1 MQALERSTALLKGLE
16 MEFEFFQKAIKGSLG
31 LTLLLFLGIYI
42 GLENPAPAFA
52 VLVGGLWS
60 CVNMYLIKVV
70 LQNILT
76 VEKRKSPFKILGSLL
91 VKFPLLYI
99 AAYFIITSFDL
110 PAIYFLLGFSLIFI
124 VLVVNSIKETFLPS
138 AACFIP
144 LLLLLP
150 AVIQANLTTDVPE
163 VPNIFTL
170 LFHGE
175 ELTPSQTFI
184 HEWENFIFSLLAS
197 VIISVIF
204 CIGAKRNSIVP
215 AGIQN
220 ALEYFVEI
228 FQKIAF
234 ELLGPKGEKFV
245 PFLGTLFIYILVMN
259 WMVLIPFLKSPSS
272 SLDITVALALC
283 VFAIVQYQSIKTF
296 GVKGYLFHMA
306 GSPSGVVGW
315 CMVPLML
322 PIELLTQLT
331 RPMTLAFRLF
341 GNVVG
346 EDILIGAFALFGVT
360 LFAASQ
366 LPIAL
371 PLQLPFMLFA
381 LFTGFIQALEFT
393 LMSTIYI
400 LLSMPEHEEPAPE

>member
-1 MQALERSTALLKGLE
+1 
-16 MEFEFFQKAIKGSLG
+16 MEFEFFQKAIKGSLV
-31 LTLLLFLGIYI
+31 LTLILFLAIYI
-42 GLENPAPAFA
+42 GLDQQSSAYA
-52 VLVGGLWS
+52 VLLGGLWS
-60 CVNMYLIKVV
+60 CLNVFLIKIV

-76 VEKRKSPFKILGSLL
+76 VEKAKSPLKILGSLII
-91 VKFPLLYI
+91 KFPLLYV
-99 AAYFIITSFDL
+99 AGYFMITFFDL
-110 PAIYFLLGFSLIFI
+110 PALYFLLGFSLIFM
-124 VLVVNSIKETFLPS
+124 VLLVNSIKETFLPS

-144 LLLLLP
+144 LLLLILP
-150 AVIQANLTTDVPE
+150 GVLQANLTTDVPE

-170 LFHGE
+170 LFHGD
-175 ELTPSQTFI
+175 ELTASQTFI
-184 HEWENFIFSLLAS
+184 HEWENFIFSVLAA
-197 VIISVIF
+197 VFVAVIF

-215 AGIQN
+215 VGIQN

-228 FQKIAF
+228 LQSFVL

-259 WMVLIPFLKSPSS
+259 WMVLIPLLKAPSS
-272 SLDITVALALC
+272 SLNITLALALC

-296 GVKGYLFHMA
+296 GLKGYLFHMA
-306 GSPSGVVGW
+306 GSPSGGVGW
-315 CMVPLML
+315 AMVPLML
-322 PIELLTQLT
+322 PIELLTQMT
-331 RPMTLAFRLF
+331 RPLTLAFRLF

-381 LFTGFIQALEFT
+381 FFTGFIQALVFT

-400 LLSMPEHEEPAPE
+400 LLSMPEEEEPAPE

>member
-1 MQALERSTALLKGLE
+1 M
-16 MEFEFFQKAIKGSLG
+16 
-31 LTLLLFLGIYI
+31 
-42 GLENPAPAFA
+42 
-52 VLVGGLWS
+52 
-60 CVNMYLIKVV
+60 
-70 LQNILT
+70 
-76 VEKRKSPFKILGSLL
+76 
-91 VKFPLLYI
+91 
-99 AAYFIITSFDL
+99 
-110 PAIYFLLGFSLIFI
+110 
-124 VLVVNSIKETFLPS
+124 
-138 AACFIP
+138 P
-144 LLLLLP
+144 LLLLIP
-150 AVIQANLTTDVPE
+150 SVIQANLTTDVPE

-170 LFHGE
+170 LFHGDD
-175 ELTPSQTFI
+175 LTPAQNFI
-184 HEWENFIFSLLAS
+184 HQWENIIFSLIAA
-197 VIISVIF
+197 VIISIIF

-215 AGIQN
+215 EGIQN
-220 ALEYFVEI
+220 ALEYFVELL
-228 FQKIAF
+228 QKITS

-272 SLDITVALALC
+272 SLNITVALAMC

-296 GVKGYLFHMA
+296 GLKGYFYHMA
-306 GSPSGVVGW
+306 GSPSGAVGW
-315 CMVPLML
+315 AMVPLML
-322 PIELLTQLT
+322 PIELLTQFT

-381 LFTGFIQALEFT
+381 LFTGFIQALVFT

-400 LLSMPEHEEPAPE
+400 LLSMPEHDEQAPV